1 MRVTNNKITELKEH
15 EIFVFGANERGAHGA
30 GAAKLAVDNFGAI
43 LGQGY
48 GLQGRSFGIPTKDRT
63 ISTLPISKIQKYVTD
78 FLIYALNNPQYTFL
92 VTAIG
97 TGLAGYSAKE
107 IAPLFILGL
116 DLENVH
122 FPERFWDVLNR
133 E

>member
-1 MRVTNNKITELKEH
+1 
-15 EIFVFGANERGAHGA
+15 
-30 GAAKLAVDNFGAI
+30 
-43 LGQGY
+43 
-48 GLQGRSFGIPTKDRT
+48 
-63 ISTLPISKIQKYVTD
+63 VTD